1 MTVAAAL
8 LSNPTAGRIPNAAT
22 GKPGVEAANA
32 AEGGLESFATVLA
45 GTAQTAEAAA
55 VGAAPATNVTT
66 SASTQI
72 SKLIAAATGDAETI
86 PAETAAEGVVADP
99 SQVVPVAATQAA
111 IVTAVTTSTP
121 NLTGTAVVVDA
132 EAGDASIPADGEVE
146 GAALVPVTAPA
157 TAGVPAAA
165 ANVANQTT
173 ASQAAAVATEA
184 TAAIPTA
191 ETAAN
196 VETDATVETTDA
208 VDGDNAAT
216 TASASSQ
223 TPAKASATGLTA
235 SPASATPPNAA
246 TNVAAAT
253 PDLQAAVDP
262 TAGAQAKTTT
272 TIDALAAAA
281 PAPHE
286 AARASATNTAAQ
298 ASAPAATVQVYTRMI
313 ERFDGRA
320 QRFEIRLDPAELGR
334 VDVRI
339 EIGADKKVHAVLAA
353 HDSAALNDL
362 MRGHRALERALA
374 DAGIDMADGGVKFE
388 LASDS
393 NRNPSNGETKNGSP
407 TAPNVWR
414 SFDIPTPSA
423 EAAAKPVAQ
432 PWRQSRLDLVA

>member
-8 LSNPTAGRIPNAAT
+8 LSNPTAGRMQNAAA

-32 AEGGLESFATVLA
+32 AGGGQESFATVLA
-45 GTAQTAEAAA
+45 GTTQTSEAAA
-55 VGAAPATNVTT
+55 AGVTPAATA
-66 SASTQI
+66 SASTQN
-72 SKLIAAATGDAETI
+72 SKLIAAANGDAETV
-86 PAETAAEGVVADP
+86 PAETTAEGEVADR
-99 SQVVPVAATQAA
+99 SQAVPVAATQAA
-111 IVTAVTTSTP
+111 IVSAVTTVAP
-121 NLTGTAVVVDA
+121 NLTGTAVVADA
-132 EAGDASIPADGEVE
+132 EAGDASIPADGKVE
-146 GAALVPVTAPA
+146 GAALAPMA
-157 TAGVPAAA
+157 MPAPAAA
-165 ANVANQTT
+165 AATSVPSAGANT
-173 ASQAAAVATEA
+173 ANQAAAVETDA
-184 TAAIPTA
+184 TAAIPSA
-191 ETAAN
+191 EIAK
-196 VETDATVETTDA
+196 VETDLAAESTEAAEGENV
-208 VDGDNAAT
+208 AT
-216 TASASSQ
+216 TASANSQ
-223 TPAKASATGLTA
+223 TPAKASATGATA
-235 SPASATPPNAA
+235 SPASATTPNAA
-246 TNVAAAT
+246 TNVATAT

-262 TAGAQAKTTT
+262 AAGAQAKATA

-393 NRNPSNGETKNGSP
+393 NRNPSNGETKNGSH

-414 SFDIPTPSA
+414 TFDIPTPSA
-423 EAAAKPVAQ
+423 EAAVKPVA
-432 PWRQSRLDLVA
+432 PWRPSRLDLVA